1 MTTTPVTMLTPDFP
15 FPYDEYLAHPAG
27 LGAVPAGARGTEVAV
42 IGAGL
47 AGMVAALELMK
58 KGLRPVIYESGAIGG
73 RLKGM
78 TQPGTDGPVADMGG
92 MRFPV
97 SSRAF
102 WHYADLAG
110 AESAP
115 FPNPLDDVSPSTVV
129 DLGGQ
134 QFYATAAQKLPDF
147 FQEVADAWE
156 HCLEE
161 RAHFSQ
167 MQEAIAT
174 RDYAAIK
181 HIWNQLVP
189 KFDDISFSNYLATS
203 KAFSELPFQ
212 YREAFGQIGFG
223 SGGWD
228 VSFPNAILEI
238 LRVVYM
244 DCENQQRRILGG
256 AKTIPDGLWNFA
268 PQQLVHWPAGT
279 SLRSLHGGA
288 TRGAVKKI
296 SRAADAGDGWVTVED
311 SEGPRDYAAVIVTCH
326 KWLLSTE
333 IETDEKLFSPEQWM
347 AMRRIHYLQS
357 SKTFVVVDR
366 PFWLDKDP
374 ETGRHVM
381 STTLTDRVTRGT
393 YLFDNGPDEPAL
405 ICLSY
410 TWNDDAIRWLPMTA
424 HQRTETMLR
433 TLAEIYPGVD
443 IRGHIVGEPMT
454 ISWED
459 EPGFAGAFK
468 INLPGFYRYQRRL
481 YTQFM
486 EHPEGRQAQ
495 AIYLAGD
502 DVSWTAGWAEGAVTT
517 ALNAVWSITQQFGGS
532 SAADNPGP
540 GDRFNELQPVRLPE
554 ESAPTLAFSTH
565 ATPR

>member
-27 LGAVPAGARGTEVAV
+27 LGAVPSAAHGTEIAV

-78 TQPGTDGPVADMGG
+78 TQPGMDGPVADMGG

-110 AESAP
+110 VESAP
-115 FPNPLDDVSPSTVV
+115 FPNPLDDASPSTVV

-134 QFYATAAQKLPDF
+134 QFYATAAQKLPEF

-156 HCLEE
+156 HCIEE
-161 RAHFSQ
+161 RAHFAQ

-189 KFDDISFSNYLATS
+189 KFDDTSFSNYLATS
-203 KAFSELPFQ
+203 TAFSELPFQ

-244 DCENQQRRILGG
+244 DCENKQRRILGG
-256 AKTIPDGLWNFA
+256 AKTITDGLWTFA
-268 PQQLVHWPAGT
+268 PEQLVHWPAGT
-279 SLRSLHGGA
+279 SLRSLHDAA
-288 TRGAVKKI
+288 TRGAVRKI
-296 SRAADAGDGWVTVED
+296 TRAADRDDEWVTVED
-311 SEGPRDYAAVIVTCH
+311 SEGPRDYAAAIVTCH

-424 HQRTETMLR
+424 QQRTETMLR

-443 IRGHIVGEPMT
+443 IQGHIVGEPMT

-468 INLPGFYRYQRRL
+468 INFPGFYRYQRRL

-486 EHPEGRQAQ
+486 EHPEGRQAVG
-495 AIYLAGD
+495 IYLAGD

-517 ALNAVWSITQQFGGS
+517 ALNAVWSITHQLGGGS
-532 SAADNPGP
+532 ATDNPGP

-554 ESAPTLAFSTH
+554 ETAFPSAFSTSI
-565 ATPR
+565 P